1 MSEPTPQQHWGLWMR
16 LHEPVR
22 MPFMDRLRIHLWA
35 NIRMLGR
42 PGVLLLSSA
51 VAVLPS
57 GVFCVAMLLA
67 LDGIGSRR
75 LGTTASLL
83 ALGGAVAVWLAVQHL
98 FFVYSMQR
106 WYAPFVR
113 REFARR
119 GVPMCDRC
127 GHRLPPST
135 PEACPECGGTVPRVQ
150 ESKPVSG

>member
-1 MSEPTPQQHWGLWMR
+1 MSGHLPQQHWGLWMR

-22 MPFMDRLRIHLWA
+22 LPLADRLRIHLWA
-35 NIRMLGR
+35 NIRMLAR

-57 GVFCVAMLLA
+57 AVFCLAMLLA
-67 LDGIGSRR
+67 LDWIGSRR

-83 ALGGAVAVWLAVQHL
+83 ALAGAVAVWLAVQHL

-119 GVPMCDRC
+119 GMPMCERC
-127 GHRLPPST
+127 GHRLPPSPT
-135 PEACPECGGTVPRVQ
+135 ATCPECGEAVPGVQ
-150 ESKPVSG
+150 DSGPVSG